1 MSLSRT
7 SVIDGFLDSAEVFAE
22 LVAGLR
28 PDQWTAPTRCEG
40 WRVCD
45 VAAHVVGI
53 AEDVAK
59 GTTGQRTPEDQV
71 AALSAE
77 SPERLATELRGYVDG
92 MRPVVQ
98 ALDEAA
104 WEGPSPVPE
113 MSMRVGVLT
122 LWHELYLHADDIRA
136 AIGYPSLRGEGLQA
150 CVERVVHELEKQGW
164 GPARL
169 ELDGVPA
176 IAIGGGDGG
185 GRVVSGD
192 ALQFALI
199 ATGRE
204 QPAAMGL
211 PAEVNIYR

>member
-1 MSLSRT
+1 MSLSRI

-22 LVAGLR
+22 LVAGMR
-28 PDQWTAPTRCEG
+28 PEQWTAPTRCEG
-40 WRVCD
+40 WRVRD

-53 AEDVAK
+53 AEDVTN
-59 GTTGQRTPEDQV
+59 GTTGQRTPADQV

-77 SPERLATELRGYVDG
+77 PPEALAAKLRGYIDG
-92 MRPVVQ
+92 IRPIVR
-98 ALDEAA
+98 ALDDAA

-122 LWHELYLHADDIRA
+122 LWHEQYLHGDDIRT

-150 CVERVVHELEKQGW
+150 CLERVAYELEHQGW

-169 ELDGVPA
+169 ELDGVAA
-176 IAIGGGDGG
+176 IAIGGSNGN

-199 ATGRE
+199 ATGRAE
-204 QPAAMGL
+204 PAAMGL